1 MHNVTVH
8 FEADRATRTE
18 TKTVTRRAMIT
29 FNGTQD
35 VTLQVSGLTCTLD
48 LETHRVS
55 ECHGS

>member
-35 VTLQVSGLTCTLD
+35 VTLQVGGLRWTPAREPHEVGD
-48 LETHRVS
+48 
-55 ECHGS
+55 